1 MQPKTLTVYPSD
13 IRTTKAF
20 KKLNQ
25 IQQKLVL
32 NPTNIKHIEYGLN
45 LTANRGLNFWTSKV
59 DTYFLNVRI
68 VTELNQN
75 RTK

>member
-1 MQPKTLTVYPSD
+1 MHPKTITVYPSD
-13 IRTTKAF
+13 IRATKAF

-32 NPTNIKHIEYGLN
+32 NSTNIKHIEYGLN
-45 LTANRGLNFWTSKV
+45 LTANRGLDFWTNKV